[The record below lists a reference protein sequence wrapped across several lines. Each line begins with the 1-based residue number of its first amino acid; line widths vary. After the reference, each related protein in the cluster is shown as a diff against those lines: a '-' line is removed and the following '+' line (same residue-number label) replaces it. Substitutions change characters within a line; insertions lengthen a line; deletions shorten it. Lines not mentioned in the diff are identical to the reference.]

1 MGFCAV
7 LACASLQTPV
17 MAKVTLPAFFTSN
30 MIIQQKT
37 TMTLFGK
44 AKANKKVSVETSW
57 NNQHYEAQ
65 ADAKG
70 NWRIEIATPAAGA
83 LTASPCPTVKRPY
96 WTMLWRAK
104 SGSVP
109 DNPTWKC
116 L

>member
-70 NWRIEIATPAAGA
+70 NWRIEIATPAAGGPYRIT
-83 LTASPCPTVKRPY
+83 LSDGKKTVLDNV
-96 WTMLWRAK
+96 MAK